1 MKGTQYPNDL
11 RLYVHESNIP
21 FVCEM
26 NQKWGDRTVG
36 TTVNKMIDIF
46 KNTYL
51 EDTDNE
57 QQGNTTGR

>member
-11 RLYVHESNIP
+11 RLYINESNIP
-21 FVCEM
+21 FVCEL